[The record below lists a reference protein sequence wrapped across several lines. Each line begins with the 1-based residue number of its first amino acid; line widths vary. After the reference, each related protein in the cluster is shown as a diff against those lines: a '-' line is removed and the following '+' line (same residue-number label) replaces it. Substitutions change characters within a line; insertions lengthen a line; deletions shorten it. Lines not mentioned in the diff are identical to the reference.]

1 MFLMTCELPTCVFD
15 DLGVNNLCF
24 DDLRVDD
31 LCFDDLRDDDLF

>member
-1 MFLMTCELPTCVFD
+1 MFLMTCELRTCVFD
-15 DLGVNNLCF
+15 DLGVNLCF